1 LGGQSWPTTCNNRCA
16 GRPAARQNAAC
27 RPPSDRAA
35 ARRCRRPARRAPH
48 GRQPGPDTPA
58 RCAPRR
64 AARLK
69 APRSAGHASC
79 TSCMTARRRA
89 TSSATCTSP
98 PAARAAPRGAACA
111 RRARRP
117 ACASSRWGSWRAWRW
132 SSCRTASRPPGCC
145 ARCRTTRARS
155 SPRRPAP
162 RFPTP
167 RNVCPPTT
175 AHVPVA
181 ARGTRAES
189 ALHEAITEARE
200 QALPGSGAGA
210 HQAPQR
216 RTRVAGSS
224 APAPARAL
232 IMCCDPA
239 APAPARAG
247 RARRR
252 GVCGGGPRAVRVRHA
267 QRPGPAAAVGALP
280 PGPLHRHAVAARQQ
294 PGRVEPVRARG
305 AAARAALA
313 WQALEVW
320 QWGGAVEQAQ
330 HLSGPG
336 PAAAGSAAPPEPLYE
351 GPGAAA
357 IATTRAHAAN
367 KCRAGRPLPCTADG
381 ACGVVLILACCPWP
395 LARSARACCARAWRY
410 ADALCALCREQHVQG
425 YIQ

>member
-1 LGGQSWPTTCNNRCA
+1 MPCPSLLLVSAVKEFLLHGPPLGSLRSCASYVISRGMACGGQSWPTTCNNRCA
-16 GRPAARQNAAC
+16 GRPAAHQNAAC

-35 ARRCRRPARRAPH
+35 ARRCRRPARRAAH
-48 GRQPGPDTPA
+48 GRQPGPDNPA

-64 AARLK
+64 AARLR
-69 APRSAGHASC
+69 APRSAGRASC
-79 TSCMTARRRA
+79 TSCMTARRRE
-89 TSSATCTSP
+89 TSSATCTSR

-210 HQAPQR
+210 HQGRPSGAH
-216 RTRVAGSS
+216 AS
-224 APAPARAL
+224 PARARRRRRASSS
-232 IMCCDPA
+232 CA
-239 APAPARAG
+239 ATPRRLRQRGRAG
-247 RARRR
+247 RAGVEFAEEDRVLSAYATPNDPDLPQQWALYRLGLFTDTPLQR
-252 GVCGGGPRAVRVRHA
+252 GSN
-267 QRPGPAAAVGALP
+267 QGAWN
-280 PGPLHRHAVAARQQ
+280 RC
-294 PGRVEPVRARG
+294 
-305 AAARAALA
+305 ARAARR
-313 WQALEVW
+313 
-320 QWGGAVEQAQ
+320 
-330 HLSGPG
+330 
-336 PAAAGSAAPPEPLYE
+336 
-351 GPGAAA
+351 
-357 IATTRAHAAN
+357 RA
-367 KCRAGRPLPCTADG
+367 RP
-381 ACGVVLILACCPWP
+381 
-395 LARSARACCARAWRY
+395 
-410 ADALCALCREQHVQG
+410 
-425 YIQ
+425 